1 MRKFGYDRKIITLLF
16 LVCSNVAFALGPFN
30 LTVTDNTT
38 AALTAAINTVNTAT
52 VGGNTITFNIPSG
65 GGRTNTILL
74 TADLPVLTR
83 AVTFSTDPSQGVG
96 ATTIIDGANAYRLFA
111 NYGAGV
117 VGQADIS
124 LDNVNLTK
132 GLAQGGNAGAALNF
146 SNAGGGG
153 LGAGGAIYV
162 GINQTVTL
170 SNSSITDS
178 DATGGNGGSV
188 SAGPFTVSG
197 GGGASFTG
205 ANQSARNGGSSYGAA
220 GGGDF
225 PGGLNGAG
233 GASAGIT
240 PGSGTSIGA
249 GYGGGAGGTY
259 PVGRTGGSGST
270 VTTGIGA
277 NGSGLLGGNGG
288 YFGGGGGGSG
298 DSCGNGTGGAGGGGN
313 GGGTGNG
320 SSCLGC
326 CLGGGGG
333 GYGSGG
339 STGGNTS
346 PGTNAMGAGGGG
358 FGGGGAGSAYGGGG
372 GGFGAGGGG
381 SFTGAAGA
389 GGRYGGAGGTYGGGG
404 PPAGG
409 GGGGGGAL
417 GGAIFVGDNATL
429 IINNG
434 VSIPLNSSRVT
445 AGVGGTS
452 AGTTTVNGS
461 PGQAYARDVFL
472 FRGATLRFQ
481 GSADLTV
488 PFAIQADVAN
498 SYVLNPGAP
507 SDQRDAGVVI
517 NTSSATNVI
526 DFTATTSNYQG
537 GTVVTQGIL
546 KASNAALPVT
556 GNVSIASNGT
566 LSLLTNTVTTTGT
579 FTNNGALNIGG
590 TFDRSHYTSFTNTGA
605 VYIIG
610 SGNFTGGNLTATILG
625 IGRDSTGTAS
635 AASFTTTNTISAT
648 SINVY
653 AGSAIATSGGGS
665 FAGNLYL
672 AGTGSTF
679 SGSVS
684 GTNLTIGQDS
694 ANNVINTAF
703 TAPAAIS
710 GFTTYNIINGSSLTT
725 AGANSITNATGGLN
739 IGTNGS
745 PGGTVTL
752 GGSFDAGVGTVS
764 NYGTLS
770 INNAFTSGLITNQS
784 TGTLNLGSG
793 GNTISSNITNVAN
806 GQLFVNSAATST
818 GAITNEGTMTVA
830 AQLSGSNTITNEGT
844 LTLQTNAN
852 IAKAIVNNST
862 LNVTGNSTSSNTITN
877 NSNMTVSAQLFG
889 ASSVTNTNAAT
900 LTLASGANIT
910 KSVTNN
916 IGGIL
921 NVTGNITMGNIIS
934 NNGAMTI
941 GGNISMPGQP
951 LNSTGGNSSVTI
963 QGTRTLD
970 VTGSSYTNS
979 HIHNATITNALTA
992 DTLSVTGGVNLA
1004 GSTVALTSAFT
1015 GAPNVQYDWTIISST
1030 TSLTAPTSVTMNS
1043 IALPSGAWSF
1053 TTNPTSLIISYLLN
1067 NSPTYEALA
1076 IGQLHK
1082 EIAAVLQNMA
1092 AHITNSGQ
1100 SALLDAF
1107 NIDLSSA
1114 VFNNNLQQ
1122 MLPNFNANATNVAL
1136 QNAVL
1141 NKIEIRIAGLK
1152 NDDPYL
1158 GGVAYGEI
1166 GCNKALWIGGFGSIA
1181 QQNPIELNDGYRA
1194 KSLGGIF
1201 GLDYK
1206 SSDYSIVG
1214 LAFAMAN
1221 SNIYEFSNNNF
1232 TTRILGYNG
1241 MLYGS
1246 SNLLHSSNLIE
1257 WMLTGVVNKN
1267 TGHRSINVNGNDF
1280 TVSSSY
1286 HNYQAGARINLGQF
1300 TDSDTWAFSLIETL
1314 RYNFAYNPSYNEY
1327 GSVAALNVS
1336 SEKFSSLLTAGGG
1349 IRLSF
1354 PGEDP
1359 WFTGSREIRVMGT
1372 YDVISPNNTTYANFI
1387 VGSENFAIA
1396 NPISPWAVEIGAD
1409 FAITICKKLQVQLS
1423 YDFTLRNQYTN
1434 NSGSIKL
1441 KYLF

>member
-1 MRKFGYDRKIITLLF
+1 MRKFVCNLKTLAWIF
-16 LVCSNVAFALGPFN
+16 LIYSNVAFALGPFN

-38 AALTAAINTVNTAT
+38 SALTAAINTVNTAT

-74 TADLPVLTR
+74 NADLPVLTR

-132 GLAQGGNAGAALNF
+132 GLANGGNAGAALNF

-170 SNSSITDS
+170 SNSSITS
-178 DATGGNGGSV
+178 CNATGGNGGSV
-188 SAGPFTVSG
+188 SAGSFTVSG

-205 ANQSARNGGSSYGAA
+205 ASQSARNGGSSYGAA

-233 GASAGIT
+233 GAAAGTT
-240 PGSGTSIGA
+240 PGAGTSIGA
-249 GYGGGAGGTY
+249 GYGGGNGGTY
-259 PVGRTGGSGST
+259 PVGRTGGTGST

-288 YFGGGGGGSG
+288 YFGGGGGGASDG
-298 DSCGNGTGGAGGGGN
+298 CGNGTGGAGGGGN

-339 STGGNTS
+339 STGGNLS

-372 GGFGAGGGG
+372 GGYGGGGGG

-389 GGRYGGAGGTYGGGG
+389 GGRYGGIGGTYGGGG

-434 VSIPLNSSRVT
+434 VSIPLSSSNVN
-445 AGVGGTS
+445 AGSGGTS
-452 AGTTTVNGS
+452 AGTSTVNGS

-472 FRGATLRFQ
+472 FRGASLKFQ
-481 GSADLTV
+481 GSANLTV

-498 SYVLNPGAP
+498 SYAGNPGAP

-566 LSLLTNTVTTTGT
+566 LSLLTNTASTSGT
-579 FTNNGALNIGG
+579 FTNSGSLNIGG
-590 TFDRSHYTSFTNTGA
+590 TFNRSHYTSFTNTGA

-610 SGNFTGGNLTATILG
+610 SGNFTGGNLSATILG
-625 IGRDSTGTAS
+625 VGRDSTGTAS
-635 AASFTTTNTISAT
+635 AATFTATNAISAT

-653 AGSAIATSGGGS
+653 ASSGIATSGGS

-694 ANNVINTAF
+694 ANNVISTAF

-752 GGSFDAGVGTVS
+752 GGSFDAGTGTVS

-770 INNAFTSGLITNQS
+770 INNTFTSGLITNQS

-793 GNTISSNITNVAN
+793 GNTISSNITNVAS

-818 GAITNEGTMTVA
+818 GTITNNGSMTVA
-830 AQLSGSNTITNEGT
+830 AQLSGSNTITNGGT
-844 LTLQTNAN
+844 LTLQTNSN
-852 IAKAIVNNST
+852 VAKAIVNNSI

-877 NSNMTVSAQLFG
+877 SGTMTVSAQLFG
-889 ASSVTNTNAAT
+889 ASSITNNNAAT

-921 NVTGNITMGNIIS
+921 DVTGNITMGNIIS
-934 NNGAMTI
+934 NNGAMTMS
-941 GGNISMPGQP
+941 GNISMPGQP
-951 LNSTGGNSSVTI
+951 LNSTGGSSSLTVS
-963 QGTRTLD
+963 GVRTLD

-979 HIHNATITNALTA
+979 NLHNATITNAVTA

-1004 GSTVALTSAFT
+1004 GATVALTSSFN
-1015 GAPNVQYDWTIISST
+1015 GLPNTQYDWTIISAS
-1030 TSLTAPTSVTMNS
+1030 TSLTAPSSVTMNS

-1053 TTNPTSLIISYLLN
+1053 TTNPTALIISFFLN
-1067 NSPTYEALA
+1067 NSYPYEELA

-1082 EIAAVLQNMA
+1082 EIAAVLKNMSEN
-1092 AHITNSGQ
+1092 ITNSGQ
-1100 SALLDAF
+1100 SQLLDAF
-1107 NIDLSSA
+1107 NLDLSSA
-1114 VFNNNLQQ
+1114 AFNQNLQQ

-1136 QNAVL
+1136 QNSVL
-1141 NKIEIRIAGLK
+1141 NKIEVRIAGLK
-1152 NDDPYL
+1152 NENPYL
-1158 GGVAYGEI
+1158 GGMAYGEI

-1181 QQNPIELNDGYRA
+1181 QQNAIELNDGYRA

-1201 GLDYK
+1201 GIDYK
-1206 SSDYSIVG
+1206 SSDYSIIG
-1214 LAFAMAN
+1214 AAFAMAN

-1232 TTRILGYNG
+1232 ETRILGYNG
-1241 MLYGS
+1241 LLYGS
-1246 SNLLHSSNLIE
+1246 TNLLNSSNFIE

-1267 TGHRSINVNGNDF
+1267 KGHRSINVNGSDF
-1280 TVSSSY
+1280 TVNSSY
-1286 HNYQAGARINLGQF
+1286 HNYQAGARVNLGQY
-1300 TDSDTWAFSLIETL
+1300 SDTDTWTFSLIETL
-1314 RYNFAYNPSYNEY
+1314 RYNLAYNPTYNEY
-1327 GSVAALNVS
+1327 DSVAALNVS
-1336 SEKFSSLLTAGGG
+1336 SEKFSNLLTVGGG

-1359 WFTGSREIRVMGT
+1359 WLTGSRELRVMGT

-1396 NPISPWAVEIGAD
+1396 NPISPWGVEIGAD
-1409 FAITICKKLQVQLS
+1409 FAITLCKRLQVQLS